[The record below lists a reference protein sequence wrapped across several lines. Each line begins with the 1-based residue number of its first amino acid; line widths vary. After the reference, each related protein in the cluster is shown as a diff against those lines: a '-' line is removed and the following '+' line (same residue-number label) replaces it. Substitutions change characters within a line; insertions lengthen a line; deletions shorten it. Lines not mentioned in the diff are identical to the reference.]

1 MKIRRW
7 SAVTTGADAL
17 WPVWDRDHRR
27 SEFFFF
33 EFIFMFYVMKISLR
47 IVRAHA

>member
-27 SEFFFF
+27 SEFFFLNSF
-33 EFIFMFYVMKISLR
+33 LCFM
-47 IVRAHA
+47 